1 VSEAVQATKAALE
14 VIDRLGAAHGPLM
27 FVQSGGCCD
36 GSSPICLEEGELP
49 LGPDDMR
56 LGEIGGAPFYI
67 DAALYESWGRPQLTV
82 EVSPGATDSFSLE
95 GRDGI
100 HFVTLTGSCPTP

>member
-1 VSEAVQATKAALE
+1 VSESVQATRAALE

-27 FVQSGGCCD
+27 FIQSGGCCD
-36 GSSPICLEEGELP
+36 GSSPICLAEGELP
-49 LGPDDMR
+49 LGPNDVR
-56 LGEIGGAPFYI
+56 LGEIGGAAFYI

-95 GRDGI
+95 GPDGI